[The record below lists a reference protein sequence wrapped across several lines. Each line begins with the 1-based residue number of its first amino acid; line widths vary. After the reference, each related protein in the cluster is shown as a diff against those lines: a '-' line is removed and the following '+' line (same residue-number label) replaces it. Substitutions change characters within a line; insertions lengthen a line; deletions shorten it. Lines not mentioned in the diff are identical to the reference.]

1 MSDQDYLSID
11 DRFQQLRLGEAADGS
26 EEKKQPSVVD
36 EYQSAHSASSSS
48 PVIHATYPTSHA
60 YQPHEEQEYK
70 DEHKQVRADYSY
82 QPASAS
88 AASAFPPSALPHPVS
103 LPLPSMTRL
112 YASAP
117 FQPTKELGPPVVII
131 KQLQKSYTLPGRTE
145 VVRALKNIDL
155 STDTDF
161 YPIMRGEFVMIR
173 GPSGGGKTTLLNI
186 LGTIDE
192 PTAGSIELLGEQV
205 DASSTDSYL
214 ASLRLRK
221 IGFVFQT
228 FNLLATMSAFEN
240 VELPMTILGERSAKE
255 CKQRAMQ
262 LLDMVGLQDRYGHLP
277 SELSGG
283 EQQRVTIARALSNEP
298 ELLLLDEPTGDLDT
312 RNTVD
317 VMDLIM
323 RVNLEQKTTCIMVTH
338 NPDLECQNTPPIRSH
353 CCKLCRSAC
362 PSVLTHQPHSTFV
375 CLLGYADRIL
385 YVEDGQFKKQAINRQ
400 QMKLDYVRNKQHT
413 HTSQSRGRLIPGS
426 SLRLSL
432 RCVVVV

>member
-1 MSDQDYLSID
+1 MSEQPYLSID
-11 DRFQQLRLGEAADGS
+11 DRFQQLRLGVPADSGS
-26 EEKKQPSVVD
+26 EEKKQPAAI
-36 EYQSAHSASSSS
+36 EQYQPPAAAPSS
-48 PVIHATYPTSHA
+48 VIHASYPTSSA
-60 YQPHEEQEYK
+60 YQPVEQEYK
-70 DEHKQVRADYSY
+70 DEQKQHDFSY
-82 QPASAS
+82 QPPSAS
-88 AASAFPPSALPHPVS
+88 LPPSALPTPVA

-117 FQPTKELGPPVVII
+117 FQPTKELGAPVVII
-131 KQLQKSYTLPGRTE
+131 NQLQKAYTLPGRTE

-192 PTAGSIELLGEQV
+192 PTAGSIELLGQRV
-205 DASSTDSYL
+205 DAASTDSYL

-317 VMDLIM
+317 VMDLIL
-323 RVNLEQKTTCIMVTH
+323 RVNLEQKTTCVMVTH
-338 NPDLECQNTPPIRSH
+338 NPDLECQQAYTLEQNSTAACTDWSFPASLTIPTSLCVAPIPGR
-353 CCKLCRSAC
+353 LCG
-362 PSVLTHQPHSTFV
+362 PHSVRGGRAVQEAGHQPTADEARLRQLHVLRERSTTHWSCALSSAEAEHEQWWV
-375 CLLGYADRIL
+375 SRRLG
-385 YVEDGQFKKQAINRQ
+385 
-400 QMKLDYVRNKQHT
+400 
-413 HTSQSRGRLIPGS
+413 
-426 SLRLSL
+426 
-432 RCVVVV
+432 